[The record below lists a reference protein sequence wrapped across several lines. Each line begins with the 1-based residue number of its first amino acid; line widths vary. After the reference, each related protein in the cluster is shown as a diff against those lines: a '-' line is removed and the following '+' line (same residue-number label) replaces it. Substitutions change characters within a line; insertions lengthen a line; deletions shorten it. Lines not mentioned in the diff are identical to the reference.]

1 MVKLRKAIAL
11 MASAASVAL
20 ASCGL
25 GKPEVPEIGK
35 GLTQSAVEGQ
45 EAFDARIKD
54 RFAVGSPVDLMVS
67 ELRKQGFEESA
78 FEKEKFRTLDYRN
91 DRFPVHTL
99 WSVRWREEQGKI
111 TEIWGVFG
119 HTGP

>member
-1 MVKLRKAIAL
+1 

-25 GKPEVPEIGK
+25 GKPEVPEIGE
-35 GLTQSAVEGQ
+35 GLTQSSVEGQ

-54 RFAVGSPVDLMVS
+54 RFAIGSSVEAMVT
-67 ELRKQGFEESA
+67 ELAKQGFEEST
-78 FEKEKFRTLDYRN
+78 FQTEKFRTLDYRN

-99 WSVRWREEQGKI
+99 WSVRWRESEGQI

>member
-1 MVKLRKAIAL
+1 

-25 GKPEVPEIGK
+25 GKAEIPEIGK
-35 GLTQSAVEGQ
+35 GLSQSAIEGQ
-45 EAFDARIKD
+45 EAFDSRIKI
-54 RFAVGSPVDLMVS
+54 RFPVGSSVAPMVS
-67 ELRKQGFEESA
+67 ELRQQGFIERTFEE
-78 FEKEKFRTLDYRN
+78 EGFRTLDYRN

-99 WSVRWREEQGKI
+99 WSVRWREEQDKI

>member
-1 MVKLRKAIAL
+1 
-11 MASAASVAL
+11 MASAASVVL

-25 GKPEVPEIGK
+25 GKPKIPEIGE
-35 GLTQSAVEGQ
+35 GLTQSAIEGQ
-45 EAFDARIKD
+45 EAFDARIKG
-54 RFAVGSPVDLMVS
+54 RFAIGSSVDLMVS
-67 ELRKQGFEESA
+67 ELREQGFEEST

-99 WSVRWREEQGKI
+99 WSVRWRESEGKI

>member
-1 MVKLRKAIAL
+1 MAKLRKAFAL

-20 ASCGL
+20 ASCGQ
-25 GKPEVPEIGK
+25 GKPKIPEIGED
-35 GLTQSAVEGQ
+35 LTQSALEGQ
-45 EAFDARIKD
+45 EAFDERIKD
-54 RFAVGSPVDLMVS
+54 RFAIGSPVDLMVS
-67 ELRKQGFEESA
+67 ELRKQGFEEST

>member
-1 MVKLRKAIAL
+1 

-25 GKPEVPEIGK
+25 GKPAVPEIGK

>member
-1 MVKLRKAIAL
+1 
-11 MASAASVAL
+11 MASAASVVL

-25 GKPEVPEIGK
+25 GKPKIPEIGE
-35 GLTQSAVEGQ
+35 GLTQSAIEGQ
-45 EAFDARIKD
+45 RAFDARIKD
-54 RFAVGSPVDLMVS
+54 RFAVGSSVDSMMS
-67 ELRKQGFEESA
+67 ELSSQGFEEST
-78 FEKEKFRTLDYRN
+78 FQNDKFRTLNYRN